1 MNTLLN
7 QFLNISICFSRFYNM
22 TSKYL
27 YKYFNKMVLL
37 TIIHDITDPY
47 TKTYSSIFIP
57 LFYITYNNKTYDI
70 KINTYIEY
78 TKYNFFQS
86 LVVYNEDMNYY
97 LTKHPLKNI
106 DKSFVKFKMLSIQ
119 SDEEMLKYLS
129 NLYKNFE
136 LSADHICTIMK
147 KDLGCEVVC
156 LNDEL
161 DEITF
166 KDIDII
172 E

>member
-57 LFYITYNNKTYDI
+57 LFYITYNNKTYD
-70 KINTYIEY
+70 
-78 TKYNFFQS
+78 
-86 LVVYNEDMNYY
+86 
-97 LTKHPLKNI
+97 NI
-106 DKSFVKFKMLSIQ
+106 PTNQPK
-119 SDEEMLKYLS
+119 
-129 NLYKNFE
+129 
-136 LSADHICTIMK
+136 
-147 KDLGCEVVC
+147 
-156 LNDEL
+156 
-161 DEITF
+161 
-166 KDIDII
+166 
-172 E
+172 